1 MKRALIVAASVAVLS
16 WAMPASAQVK
26 LEFRNGRVNLTAQNA
41 PIRTILAEW
50 ARIGGTRI
58 VNGEKIAGPP
68 VTLEL
73 TGVTERQAMEVLLRN
88 TAGYIIAA
96 RDAGGASPSTFG
108 SILILPTTTAPRQVA
123 SAPTGSAAR
132 TIRPPDP
139 EPEPDPEE
147 DPVTDTPP
155 DADAR
160 PLTAREAAEEA
171 ARRRVAERRQQI
183 FVGDQGDAPDGR
195 TPAAQPTPAN
205 PFGLPPGSARPGVIT
220 TPPPASPNTPRT
232 DPEP

>member
-1 MKRALIVAASVAVLS
+1 MKRALIVAASVALLS
-16 WAMPASAQVK
+16 WAVPASAQVK
-26 LEFRNGRVNLTAQNA
+26 LEFRDGRVNLTAQNA
-41 PIRTILAEW
+41 QIRTILAEW

-58 VNGEKIAGPP
+58 VNGEKITGPP

-73 TGVTERQAMEVLLRN
+73 TGVSERQAMEVLLRN

-96 RDAGGASPSTFG
+96 RDAGATSPSAFG
-108 SILILPTTTAPRQVA
+108 SILILATTTAPRQVA
-123 SAPTGSAAR
+123 VAPVGSGAR
-132 TIRPPDP
+132 TTRPP

-160 PLTAREAAEEA
+160 ALSAREIAEEA
-171 ARRRVAERRQQI
+171 ARRRAADRRQQI
-183 FVGDQGDAPDGR
+183 FVGEQGEAPDGR
-195 TPAAQPTPAN
+195 TPAAQPTSAN

-220 TPPPASPNTPRT
+220 EPPPQAPGNRRA

>member
-1 MKRALIVAASVAVLS
+1 MKRALIVAASVALLG
-16 WAMPASAQVK
+16 WAVPASAQVK

-41 PIRTILAEW
+41 QIRTILAEW

-58 VNGEKIAGPP
+58 VNGEKITGPA

-96 RDAGGASPSTFG
+96 RDAGATSPSAFG
-108 SILILPTTTAPRQVA
+108 SILILATTTAPRQVA
-123 SAPTGSAAR
+123 VAPVTSGAR
-132 TIRPPDP
+132 TTRPPAPDP
-139 EPEPDPEE
+139 DPDPEE

-160 PLTAREAAEEA
+160 AQSAREIAEEA
-171 ARRRVAERRQQI
+171 ARRRAADRRQQI
-183 FVGDQGDAPDGR
+183 FVGDQGDSPDGR
-195 TPAAQPTPAN
+195 TPAGQPTPAN
-205 PFGLPPGSARPGVIT
+205 PFGLPSGSARPGVIT
-220 TPPPASPNTPRT
+220 TPPPQPPGNRR

>member
-1 MKRALIVAASVAVLS
+1 MKRALIAAASVALLS
-16 WAMPASAQVK
+16 WAAPAAAQVK

-41 PIRTILAEW
+41 QIRTILAEW
-50 ARIGGTRI
+50 ARVGGTRI

-73 TGVTERQAMEVLLRN
+73 TGVSERQAMDVLLRN

-96 RDAGGASPSTFG
+96 RDAGATSPSSFG
-108 SILILPTTTAPRQVA
+108 SILILATTTAPRQVA
-123 SAPTGSAAR
+123 SAPVGSAAR

-139 EPEPDPEE
+139 EPDPDPEE

-155 DADAR
+155 DADSRAA
-160 PLTAREAAEEA
+160 TREAVEEA
-171 ARRRVAERRQQI
+171 ARRRVADRRQQI
-183 FVGDQGDAPDGR
+183 FVGEQGDPDGR
-195 TPAAQPTPAN
+195 TPAAQTSPAN

-220 TPPPASPNTPRT
+220 APPPQSPNTRRV

>member
-1 MKRALIVAASVAVLS
+1 MKRALIVAASVALLS
-16 WAMPASAQVK
+16 WAVPASAQVK

-41 PIRTILAEW
+41 QIRTILAEW

-58 VNGEKIAGPP
+58 VNGEKITGPP

-73 TGVTERQAMEVLLRN
+73 TGVSERQAMEVLLRN

-96 RDAGGASPSTFG
+96 RDAGATSPSAFG
-108 SILILPTTTAPRQVA
+108 SILILATTTAPRQVA
-123 SAPTGSAAR
+123 VAPVGSGAR
-132 TIRPPDP
+132 TTRPP

-160 PLTAREAAEEA
+160 ALSAREIAEEA
-171 ARRRVAERRQQI
+171 ARRRAADRRQQI
-183 FVGDQGDAPDGR
+183 FVGEQGEAPDGR
-195 TPAAQPTPAN
+195 TPAAQPTSAN

-220 TPPPASPNTPRT
+220 EPPPQAPGTRRA

>member
-1 MKRALIVAASVAVLS
+1 MKRALIVAASVALLS
-16 WAMPASAQVK
+16 WAVPASAQVK
-26 LEFRNGRVNLTAQNA
+26 IEFRNGRVNLTAQNA
-41 PIRTILAEW
+41 QIRTILAEW
-50 ARIGGTRI
+50 ARVGGTRI
-58 VNGEKIAGPP
+58 VNGEKITGPA

-96 RDAGGASPSTFG
+96 RDAGATSPSAFG
-108 SILILPTTTAPRQVA
+108 SILILATTTAPRQVA
-123 SAPTGSAAR
+123 VAPLGSGAR
-132 TIRPPDP
+132 TTRPP

-160 PLTAREAAEEA
+160 ALSAREIAEEA
-171 ARRRVAERRQQI
+171 ARRRAANQRQQI
-183 FVGDQGDAPDGR
+183 FVGDQNEAQDGR
-195 TPAAQPTPAN
+195 TPAPQPTPAN
-205 PFGLPPGSARPGVIT
+205 PFGLPSGSARPGVIT
-220 TPPPASPNTPRT
+220 TPPPQAPGNRRA